1 MALMGGPH
9 STLRSYARDPSV
21 KEQKL
26 APGTVRRILT
36 YAKPYKVI
44 ITFFLIAM
52 VFDALLVVAQ
62 PLLFKR
68 IVDQGITPGNA
79 SVVTTSALLLV
90 GVAVLTAV
98 LGLISRFWSA
108 RIGEGLIYDLRT
120 EVFGH
125 VQRQPIAFF
134 TRAQTGA
141 LVSRLNND
149 VIGAQ
154 QAFTSTMSGV
164 LGNLISVV
172 VVLVTMF
179 LLSWQITL
187 ASLLLLPIFIFPA
200 KWMGRR
206 LQSLTREQM
215 TVNAEMSTQMTERFN
230 VAGAL
235 LVKLF
240 GRPAD
245 EDSRFSSKA
254 GRVRDIGV
262 TIAMAN
268 RYFLTA
274 LTIVAAL
281 ATAMVY
287 GVGGNL
293 VISGAMTLGTLLA
306 LAALLAQLYGPLTAL
321 SNVRVDVMTA
331 LVSFERVFE
340 VLDLPPLIKDKPG
353 AQPLPD
359 VPTSVQFKDVSFTYP
374 SASEVSL
381 ASLESI
387 ARHKTVRSEEVLHN
401 VSFTVEPGRMVAL
414 VGPSGAGKTTIT
426 QLIARLYDTTSGSV
440 YLGDTDIKDAT
451 LDSVRATV
459 GAVTQDA
466 HLFHDT
472 IRVNLLYARPDATDA
487 EIMRA
492 CDDANIGELIRA
504 LPEGLETV
512 VGDRG
517 HRLSGGEK
525 QRIAIA
531 RLLLKAPKIVVLDE
545 ATAHLDSGSE
555 AAVQRALA
563 KALEG
568 RTSVVVAH
576 RLSTIREADEILVIS
591 AGAVVQR
598 GSHTELLA
606 QGGQYA
612 DLYRTQFAP
621 EAADA

>member
-1 MALMGGPH
+1 MSGGPW
-9 STLRSYARDPSV
+9 STLRSYTRDPSV
-21 KEQKL
+21 KEKKL
-26 APGTVRRILT
+26 APGTVKRILS
-36 YAKPYKVI
+36 YARPYKLI
-44 ITFFLIAM
+44 ITFFIITL
-52 VFDALLVVAQ
+52 VFDALLVVAS

-79 SVVTTSALLLV
+79 AVVTTSALLLV
-90 GVAVLTAV
+90 VVALFDAI
-98 LGLISRFWSA
+98 LGLVGRYWSS

-120 EVFGH
+120 SVFGH

-164 LGNLISVV
+164 LGNVIS
-172 VVLVTMF
+172 LVTVLIAMLF
-179 LLSWQITL
+179 LSWQITL
-187 ASLLLLPIFIFPA
+187 AALILLPIFILPA

-206 LQSLTREQM
+206 LQALTREQM
-215 TVNAEMSTQMTERFN
+215 QLNADMSTQMTERFN
-230 VAGAL
+230 VSGAL

-245 EDSRFSSKA
+245 EDASFSEKS

-262 TIAMAN
+262 RIAMAN
-268 RYFLTA
+268 RYFFAA
-274 LTIVAAL
+274 LTLVAAL

-306 LAALLAQLYGPLTAL
+306 LAGLLAQLYGPLTGL

-340 VLDLPPLIKDKPG
+340 VLDLPPLVTEKPD
-353 AQPLPD
+353 AKPLPTGPAG
-359 VPTSVQFKDVSFTYP
+359 VEFSHVGFSYP
-374 SASEVSL
+374 RADEVSL
-381 ASLESI
+381 ASLEAV
-387 ARHKTVRSEEVLHN
+387 ARTTSRRDGPVLTD
-401 VSFTVEPGRMVAL
+401 VSFSVAPGKMLAL

-426 QLIARLYDTTSGSV
+426 QLIARLYDASEGTV
-440 YLGDTDIKDAT
+440 RVADTDVRDVT
-451 LDSVRATV
+451 LESLHSTV

-472 IRVNLLYARPDATDA
+472 IRSNLIYAKPGATEADVWK
-487 EIMRA
+487 A
-492 CDDANIGELIRA
+492 CDDANIGELIRS
-504 LPEGLETV
+504 LPDGLDTV

-531 RLLLKAPKIVVLDE
+531 RLLLKAPSVVVLDE
-545 ATAHLDSGSE
+545 ATAHLDSESE

-563 KALEG
+563 TALHG

-576 RLSTIREADEILVIS
+576 RLSTIREADEILVINR
-591 AGAVVQR
+591 GQIEQR
-598 GSHTELLA
+598 GTHTELLLA
-606 QGGQYA
+606 GGLYA
-612 DLYRTQFAP
+612 DLYRTQFADS
-621 EAADA
+621 EQ